1 MRIHNP
7 DTTARMLSRRALCS
21 LPLSLTGLVLTGRQ
35 AQAQIS
41 GMGDAINKAGRQR
54 MLSQRMSKA
63 WMSMG
68 LGVQTEYA
76 GKVLEQSMAIFDR
89 QLAELKAFAP
99 TAEIRGTYQQ
109 MEAEWFD
116 YKSVL
121 IVTTPSLE
129 QAKLMLGHAGKVLA
143 SAHKSTV
150 LLEQYSGKPG
160 AKLINVAGRQR
171 MLSQRMA
178 QFYLAVQWN
187 IDNAASQRELAKARE
202 EFVPALEVL
211 RNAPEATEQIK
222 QELVLVDN
230 QWLFFDNALKAR
242 ATGQKA
248 AADVFVT
255 SENMLQ
261 VMDRVTSMYS
271 RILG

>member
-54 MLSQRMSKA
+54 M
-63 WMSMG
+63 
-68 LGVQTEYA
+68 
-76 GKVLEQSMAIFDR
+76 F
-89 QLAELKAFAP
+89 
-99 TAEIRGTYQQ
+99 
-109 MEAEWFD
+109 
-116 YKSVL
+116 
-121 IVTTPSLE
+121 
-129 QAKLMLGHAGKVLA
+129 
-143 SAHKSTV
+143 
-150 LLEQYSGKPG
+150 
-160 AKLINVAGRQR
+160 
-171 MLSQRMA
+171 SQRMA
-178 QFYLAVQWN
+178 QVYLAVQWN